1 MKIETTIYLE
11 PELVGQLHRRLAT
24 NGHGSLSELIER
36 LLRSFLAKEEQPT
49 KDLQDLQ
56 LINDNAEQLNR
67 EAQEVLTYQI
77 EL

>member
-11 PELVGQLHRRLAT
+11 PELVGQLHRRLTT
-24 NGHGSLSELIER
+24 NDHGSLSELIER
-36 LLRSFLAKEEQPT
+36 LIRSFLAKEERPA

-56 LINDNAEQLNR
+56 IINDNAEQLNR